1 MGVAQTGVHA
11 LPPEGRHEVG
21 GVTHEEDATLRKL
34 RSDERMECV
43 DRLAHDLEFGHGLSA
58 VVPARHASS
67 GASDQHAYGLALQQ
81 VLFALARQEHEL
93 PASLPARP
101 RYAHRRAARIA
112 EEDNGVG
119 RLTIAFAINHQPPLA
134 CSDPARAIDC
144 TQDRRAHGNI
154 ERTPYF
160 ALPAITSQQISA
172 LHRHQRS
179 IGRANGDADP
189 LIVLFERDHSMLEEN
204 SYAREA
210 LKPAQ

>member
-93 PASLPARP
+93 PAALPARP
-101 RYAHRRAARIA
+101 RYAHRRAGRIA
-112 EEDNGVG
+112 EEDDCVG
-119 RLTIAFAINHQPPLA
+119 WLTVAFAIDHQPPLSRA
-134 CSDPARAIDC
+134 NRAYAIDC
-144 TQDRRAHGNI
+144 AQDRRAHGNI
-154 ERTPYF
+154 ERTPYL
-160 ALPAITSQQISA
+160 ALPAIASQQVSA
-172 LHRHQRS
+172 LYLHRRS
-179 IGRANGDADP
+179 IGRAN
-189 LIVLFERDHSMLEEN
+189 
-204 SYAREA
+204 
-210 LKPAQ
+210 